1 MSHGHEGDVDVG
13 LTQEGADVADHP
25 APVAMRAEQLNLFQF
40 HRPQSQAHD
49 HSTSLG
55 GGPENILHERLV
67 VKPGLM
73 LAQISVALSRAS
85 RRSLC
90 SASGGSTILSI
101 APVSVTPVPS
111 DTTARERMLPRDERR
126 RDCSPNCGHQERRIN
141 GGVRPGH
148 GRGPTASGGGDL
160 RIDPGRRLWRPVS
173 RYRRRS
179 RPSAMCVVKIKYPSV
194 AKCDIHL
201 WPRN

>member
-1 MSHGHEGDVDVG
+1 
-13 LTQEGADVADHP
+13 
-25 APVAMRAEQLNLFQF
+25 MRAEQLNLFQF

-111 DTTARERMLPRDERR
+111 DTTARERMLPRDERYYSKGE
-126 RDCSPNCGHQERRIN
+126 D
-141 GGVRPGH
+141 
-148 GRGPTASGGGDL
+148 
-160 RIDPGRRLWRPVS
+160 
-173 RYRRRS
+173 
-179 RPSAMCVVKIKYPSV
+179 V
-194 AKCDIHL
+194 AKG
-201 WPRN
+201 